1 MLSWHVLIALFFLGH
16 AHATELISGVA
27 RIVDG
32 DTLAIGE
39 TKIRLEGIDA
49 PETDQVCLDQN
60 AATWNCGIVARDPS
74 GRACRPAA
82 D

>member
-1 MLSWHVLIALFFLGH
+1 MLFWHILIALFFLGH
-16 AHATELISGVA
+16 AHASEPISGVA

-49 PETDQVCLDQN
+49 PE
-60 AATWNCGIVARDPS
+60 IRS
-74 GRACRPAA
+74 GLSRPKRCQMELRHCRP
-82 D
+82 